1 MFREE
6 LNITNTG
13 FDSDFSNFLSKKE
26 TVDKSIISSVSEI
39 IKDVSIRGDEALID
53 LTEKLDSH
61 LIDSFFISEDEINA
75 SYRKI
80 NKEVISA
87 LEFSFNN
94 IIKFHS
100 KCRDSLNLESVDSEV
115 SRVFKP
121 IRSALLYV
129 PGGKASY
136 PSSVLMA
143 AGPAIASQVKDLYL
157 TTPCVGGHV
166 NDLTVAAAKVAGI
179 KNIARLG
186 GAQSIAAF
194 SLGTESI
201 PKVDKIVGPGNSY
214 VAEAKRQLFGRVG
227 IDSIAGPSEI
237 VILAN
242 ETSSPEIVAW
252 DLMAQAEHDEDASSI
267 LISTSSTVIQEV
279 KEIIEKECPNLER
292 AMIIQS
298 SLKNNGLIVK
308 IDNHKQAINLIN
320 RLAPEHLHLAFENQE
335 IDIKDLVAGIILEG
349 IDSAVSLSDYVLGPS
364 HILPTNSSSR
374 FSSPLS
380 VEDFL
385 ISSSKVAIKSE
396 SNRDLYN
403 EFVEKTSLIARA
415 EGLTAHAIS
424 AEKRK
429 KD

>member
-1 MFREE
+1 MFRDE
-6 LNITNTG
+6 LNISNSG
-13 FDSDFSNFLSKKE
+13 FESEFSNFLSKKGLIHE
-26 TVDKSIISSVSEI
+26 NIISSVAKI
-39 IKDVSIRGDEALID
+39 IKDVSIRGDEALKD
-53 LTEKLDSH
+53 LTKKLDNYV
-61 LIDSFFISEDEINA
+61 IDDFFISEAEINA
-75 SYRKI
+75 SYKRI

-94 IIKFHS
+94 IIEFHS
-100 KCRDSLNLESVDSEV
+100 KCRDSLNLESIDTEV
-115 SRVFKP
+115 TRVFKP
-121 IRSALLYV
+121 IRSALLYA

-143 AGPAIASQVKDLYL
+143 TGPAIAGQVKDLYL

-179 KNIARLG
+179 KDIARLG

-194 SLGTESI
+194 SFGTESV

-214 VAEAKRQLFGRVG
+214 VAEAKRQLFGIVG

-252 DLMAQAEHDEDASSI
+252 DLMAQAEHDEDATSI
-267 LISTSSTVIQEV
+267 LISTSGEVIKGV
-279 KEIIEKECPNLER
+279 KEIIENECPSLQR
-292 AMIIQS
+292 DKIIKT
-298 SLKNNGLIVK
+298 SLSNNGLIVK
-308 IDNHKQAINLIN
+308 IENIEQAINLIN
-320 RLAPEHLHLAFENQE
+320 RLAPEHLHLAFDNQE
-335 IDIKDLVAGIILEG
+335 IDINDLVAGIVLEG
-349 IDSAVSLSDYVLGPS
+349 SDSAVSLSDYVLGPS
-364 HILPTNSSSR
+364 HILPTNTSSR

-380 VEDFL
+380 IEDFL
-385 ISSSKVAIKSE
+385 VSSSKVSIKSE
-396 SNRDLYN
+396 SNKDLYN
-403 EFVEKTSLIARA
+403 ELVEKTSLIARA

-424 AEKRK
+424 VEKRK

>member
-1 MFREE
+1 MFSEE
-6 LNITNTG
+6 LNTSITG
-13 FDSDFSNFLSKKE
+13 FESDFSGFLSKKE
-26 TVDKSIISSVSEI
+26 TIDKNIISSVSEI
-39 IKDVSIRGDEALID
+39 IKDVFVRGDEALID
-53 LTEKLDSH
+53 LTKKLDNH
-61 LIDSFFISEDEINA
+61 LIDDFFITEEEINA
-75 SYRKI
+75 SFRRI
-80 NKEVISA
+80 DKEVVSA

-94 IIKFHS
+94 IIEFHS
-100 KCRDSLNLESVDSEV
+100 KCRDSLNLESIDSEV

-121 IRSALLYV
+121 IKSALLYV

-143 AGPAIASQVKDLYL
+143 TGPAIVAQVKDLFL

-179 KNIARLG
+179 KNIVRLG

-194 SLGTESI
+194 SFGTESI
-201 PKVDKIVGPGNSY
+201 PKVDKIVGPGNAF
-214 VAEAKRQLFGRVG
+214 VAEAKRQLFGKVG

-252 DLMAQAEHDEDASSI
+252 DLMAQAEHDEDASAI
-267 LISTSSTVIQEV
+267 LISTSNKVIQEV
-279 KEIIEKECPNLER
+279 KEIIEIEGPNLER
-292 AMIIQS
+292 ARIIKN

-308 IDNHKQAINLIN
+308 IDNLEQSINLIN
-320 RLAPEHLHLAFENQE
+320 RLAPEHLHLAFDSQD
-335 IDIKDLVAGIILEG
+335 IDTNDLVAGIILEG

-364 HILPTNSSSR
+364 HILPTNTSSR

-380 VEDFL
+380 VEDF
-385 ISSSKVAIKSE
+385 IVSSSKVALKSA
-396 SNRDLYN
+396 SNKDLYN
-403 EFVEKTSLIARA
+403 ELVDNTSLIARA

-424 AEKRK
+424 VEKRK

>member
-1 MFREE
+1 MFKEE
-6 LNITNTG
+6 LNISNTG
-13 FDSDFSNFLSKKE
+13 FELEFSNFISKKE
-26 TVDKSIISSVSEI
+26 IIDKNIISSVSKI
-39 IKDVSIRGDEALID
+39 IEEVSIRGDEALIE
-53 LTEKLDSH
+53 LTKKFDNY
-61 LIDSFFISEDEINA
+61 LIEDFFISEDEINA
-75 SYRKI
+75 SFKRI
-80 NKEVISA
+80 NKELISA

-94 IIKFHS
+94 IIDFHS
-100 KCRDSLNLESVDSEV
+100 KCIDSLNLESIDSEV

-121 IRSALLYV
+121 IKSALLYV

-143 AGPAIASQVKDLYL
+143 AGPAIAGRVKDLYI
-157 TTPCVGGHV
+157 TTPCAGGRV
-166 NDLTVAAAKVAGI
+166 NDLTIAAAKVAGI

-194 SLGTESI
+194 SFGTESI
-201 PKVDKIVGPGNSY
+201 PKVDKIVGPGNIY
-214 VAEAKRQLFGRVG
+214 VAEAKRQLFGKVG

-237 VILAN
+237 VIIAN

-267 LISTSSTVIQEV
+267 LICTSSEVIQEV
-279 KEIIEKECPNLER
+279 KAIIENECSNLER
-292 AMIIQS
+292 AIIIKS

-308 IDNHKQAINLIN
+308 IDKLEQAKNLIN
-320 RLAPEHLHLAFENQE
+320 RLAPEHLHLAIEGHE
-335 IDIKDLVAGIILEG
+335 IDINDLVAGIILEG
-349 IDSAVSLSDYVLGPS
+349 TDSAVSLSDYVLGPS
-364 HILPTNSSSR
+364 HILPTNASSR

-396 SNRDLYN
+396 SNKGLYN
-403 EFVEKTSLIARA
+403 ELVDKTSLIARA

-424 AEKRK
+424 VEKRK

>member
-1 MFREE
+1 MTLTK
-6 LNITNTG
+6 LN
-13 FDSDFSNFLSKKE
+13 
-26 TVDKSIISSVSEI
+26 KSIIDCRQCDRLVNFREKI
-39 IKDVSIRGDEALID
+39 A
-53 LTEKLDSH
+53 TEKRKQYKH
-61 LIDSFFISEDEINA
+61 EIYWGKPITGYGDHKAKLLMVGLAPAAHGGN
-75 SYRKI
+75 RTG
-80 NKEVISA
+80 
-87 LEFSFNN
+87 
-94 IIKFHS
+94 
-100 KCRDSLNLESVDSEV
+100 
-115 SRVFKP
+115 RVFTGD
-121 IRSALLYV
+121 RSADFLFKCLFE
-129 PGGKASY
+129 
-136 PSSVLMA
+136 
-143 AGPAIASQVKDLYL
+143 AGFCNQSTSINRSDGLILKDLYL

-194 SLGTESI
+194 SFGTESI
-201 PKVDKIVGPGNSY
+201 PKVDKIIGPGNSY
-214 VAEAKRQLFGRVG
+214 VAEAKRQLFGVVG

-267 LISTSSTVIQEV
+267 LISTSSTVIQQV
-279 KEIIEKECPNLER
+279 KEIIGKECSTLER
-292 AMIIQS
+292 AMIIKS

-308 IDNHKQAINLIN
+308 IDNYKQAITLIN
-320 RLAPEHLHLAFENQE
+320 RLAPEHLHLAFNNQE
-335 IDIKDLVAGIILEG
+335 IDVKELVAGITLEG

-396 SNRDLYN
+396 SNTDLYN
-403 EFVEKTSLIARA
+403 KLVENTSIIARA

-424 AEKRK
+424 VEKRK

>member
-100 KCRDSLNLESVDSEV
+100 KCRDSLNLESVDSEI

-143 AGPAIASQVKDLYL
+143 AGPAIVSQVKDLYL

-403 EFVEKTSLIARA
+403 ELVEKTSLIARA

>member
-1 MFREE
+1 MFKEE
-6 LNITNTG
+6 LNISNIG
-13 FDSDFSNFLSKKE
+13 FDSDFSNFLSKKGII
-26 TVDKSIISSVSEI
+26 DKSIISSVSEI

-53 LTEKLDSH
+53 LTEKLDNH
-61 LIDSFFISEDEINA
+61 LIDDFFISEDEINA
-75 SYRKI
+75 SFKRV
-80 NKEVISA
+80 NKELISA
-87 LEFSFNN
+87 LEFSFDN
-94 IIKFHS
+94 IIEFHS
-100 KCRDSLNLESVDSEV
+100 KCRDSLNLESIDSEV

-143 AGPAIASQVKDLYL
+143 AGPAIASRVKDLYI
-157 TTPCVGGHV
+157 TTPCSGGRV
-166 NDLTVAAAKVAGI
+166 NDLTIAAAKVAGI

-194 SLGTESI
+194 SFGTESI
-201 PKVDKIVGPGNSY
+201 PKVDKIVGPGNIY
-214 VAEAKRQLFGRVG
+214 VAEAKRQLFGKVG

-237 VILAN
+237 VIIAN
-242 ETSSPEIVAW
+242 ETSTPEIVAW

-267 LISTSSTVIQEV
+267 LISTSNEVIQEV
-279 KEIIEKECPNLER
+279 KAIIEKECPNLER
-292 AMIIQS
+292 AIIIKS

-308 IDNHKQAINLIN
+308 IDNLEQAINLVN
-320 RLAPEHLHLAFENQE
+320 RLAPEHLHLAFEGHE
-335 IDIKDLVAGIILEG
+335 IDINDLVAGIILEG
-349 IDSAVSLSDYVLGPS
+349 ADSAVSLSDYVLGPS
-364 HILPTNSSSR
+364 HILPTNASSR

-385 ISSSKVAIKSE
+385 ISSSKVAIKSK
-396 SNRDLYN
+396 SNKGLYN
-403 EFVEKTSLIARA
+403 ELVDKTSLIARA

-424 AEKRK
+424 VEKRK

>member
-1 MFREE
+1 MFKEE
-6 LNITNTG
+6 LNISNIG
-13 FDSDFSNFLSKKE
+13 FDSDFSNFLSKKGII
-26 TVDKSIISSVSEI
+26 DKSIISSVSEI

-53 LTEKLDSH
+53 LTEKLDNH
-61 LIDSFFISEDEINA
+61 LIDDFFISEDEINA

-100 KCRDSLNLESVDSEV
+100 ECRDSLNLESVDSEV
-115 SRVFKP
+115 TRVFKP

-157 TTPCVGGHV
+157 TTPSIGGHV

-179 KNIARLG
+179 TNIARLG

-194 SLGTESI
+194 SFGTESI
-201 PKVDKIVGPGNSY
+201 PKVDKIIGPGNSY
-214 VAEAKRQLFGRVG
+214 VAEAKRQLFGVVG

-279 KEIIEKECPNLER
+279 KEIIEKECSTLER
-292 AMIIQS
+292 AMIIKS

-308 IDNHKQAINLIN
+308 IDNYKQAITLIN
-320 RLAPEHLHLAFENQE
+320 RLAPEHLHLAFNNQE
-335 IDIKDLVAGIILEG
+335 IDVKELVAGITLEG

-396 SNRDLYN
+396 SNTDLYN
-403 EFVEKTSLIARA
+403 KLVENTSIIARA

-424 AEKRK
+424 VEKRK

>member
-1 MFREE
+1 MFKEE
-6 LNITNTG
+6 LNISNIG

-26 TVDKSIISSVSEI
+26 IIDKNIISSVSEI

-53 LTEKLDSH
+53 LTEKLDNH
-61 LIDSFFISEDEINA
+61 LIDNFFISEDEINA
-75 SYRKI
+75 SFKRI
-80 NKEVISA
+80 SKEVISA

-157 TTPCVGGHV
+157 TTPCIGGHV

-179 KNIARLG
+179 NKIARLG

-194 SLGTESI
+194 SFGTESI
-201 PKVDKIVGPGNSY
+201 PKVDKIVGPGNAY

-267 LISTSSTVIQEV
+267 LISTSSAVIREV

-292 AMIIQS
+292 AIIVKS
-298 SLKNNGLIVK
+298 SLKNNGLIIK
-308 IDNHKQAINLIN
+308 IDNLEQAINLIN
-320 RLAPEHLHLAFENQE
+320 KLAPEHLHFAFESHK
-335 IDIKDLVAGIILEG
+335 IDINDLVAGIILEG
-349 IDSAVSLSDYVLGPS
+349 TDSAVSLSDYVLGPS
-364 HILPTNSSSR
+364 HILPTNASSR

-380 VEDFL
+380 IEDFL
-385 ISSSKVAIKSE
+385 ISSSKVSIKSE
-396 SNRDLYN
+396 SNKSLYN
-403 EFVEKTSLIARA
+403 EMVDKTSLIARA

-424 AEKRK
+424 VEKRK

>member
-1 MFREE
+1 MFKEE
-6 LNITNTG
+6 LNISNIG

-26 TVDKSIISSVSEI
+26 IIDKNIISSVSEI

-53 LTEKLDSH
+53 LTEKLDNH
-61 LIDSFFISEDEINA
+61 LIDNFFISEDEINA
-75 SYRKI
+75 SFKRI
-80 NKEVISA
+80 SKEVISA

-157 TTPCVGGHV
+157 TTPCIGGHV

-179 KNIARLG
+179 NKIARLG

-194 SLGTESI
+194 SFGTESI
-201 PKVDKIVGPGNSY
+201 PKVDKIVGPGNAY

-267 LISTSSTVIQEV
+267 LISTSSAVIREV

-292 AMIIQS
+292 AIIVKS
-298 SLKNNGLIVK
+298 SLKNNGLIIK
-308 IDNHKQAINLIN
+308 IDNLEQAINLIN
-320 RLAPEHLHLAFENQE
+320 KLAPEHLHFAFESHK
-335 IDIKDLVAGIILEG
+335 IDINDLVAGIILEG
-349 IDSAVSLSDYVLGPS
+349 TDSAVSLSDYVLGPS
-364 HILPTNSSSR
+364 HILPTNASSR

-380 VEDFL
+380 IEDFL
-385 ISSSKVAIKSE
+385 ISSSKVSIKSE
-396 SNRDLYN
+396 FNKSLYN
-403 EFVEKTSLIARA
+403 EMVDKTSLIARA

-424 AEKRK
+424 VEKRK

>member
-6 LNITNTG
+6 LNILNQG
-13 FDSDFSNFLSKKE
+13 FDLDFSNFLSKKE
-26 TVDKSIISSVSEI
+26 FVDKEIISSVSKI
-39 IKDVSIRGDEALID
+39 IKDVSSRGDDALIE
-53 LTEKLDSH
+53 LTKKLDNH
-61 LIDSFFISEDEINA
+61 LIEDFFISEDEINA
-75 SYRKI
+75 SFGRI

-87 LEFSFNN
+87 LEFSFKN
-94 IIKFHS
+94 IIEFHS
-100 KCRDSLNLESVDSEV
+100 KCRDSLKLESIDSEV
-115 SRVFKP
+115 SRIFKP

-143 AGPAIASQVKDLYL
+143 AGPAIASQVKDLFL
-157 TTPCVGGHV
+157 TTPCIGGYID
-166 NDLTVAAAKVAGI
+166 DLTIAAAKVTGI
-179 KNIARLG
+179 KKISKLG
-186 GAQSIAAF
+186 GAQAIAAF
-194 SLGTESI
+194 SFGTESI

-214 VAEAKRQLFGRVG
+214 VTEAKRQLFGTVG

-237 VILAN
+237 VVLAN

-267 LISTSSTVIQEV
+267 LICTSKKVIE
-279 KEIIEKECPNLER
+279 EIKNIIKSELPNLER
-292 AMIIQS
+292 AKTIKA
-298 SLKNNGLIVK
+298 SLRNNGLIIKIDRLEQSVK
-308 IDNHKQAINLIN
+308 IIN
-320 RLAPEHLHLAFENQE
+320 RLAPEHLHLAFESKKINT
-335 IDIKDLVAGIILEG
+335 KDLIAGIILEG
-349 IDSAVSLSDYVLGPS
+349 SDSAVSLSDYVLGPS

-380 VEDFL
+380 VEDFM
-385 ISSSKVAIKSE
+385 ISSTKVAIKTE
-396 SNRDLYN
+396 DNKGMYN
-403 EFVEKTSLIARA
+403 ELIDNASIIARA

>member
-1 MFREE
+1 MFRDE
-6 LNITNTG
+6 LNISNSG
-13 FDSDFSNFLSKKE
+13 FESEFSNFLSKKGLIHE
-26 TVDKSIISSVSEI
+26 NIISSVAKI
-39 IKDVSIRGDEALID
+39 IKDVSIRGDEALKD
-53 LTEKLDSH
+53 LTKKLDNYV
-61 LIDSFFISEDEINA
+61 IDDFFISEAEINA
-75 SYRKI
+75 SYKRI

-94 IIKFHS
+94 IIEFHS
-100 KCRDSLNLESVDSEV
+100 KCRDSLNLESIDTEV
-115 SRVFKP
+115 TRVFKP
-121 IRSALLYV
+121 IRSALLYA

-143 AGPAIASQVKDLYL
+143 AGPAIAGQVKDLYL

-179 KNIARLG
+179 KDIARLG

-194 SLGTESI
+194 SFGTESV

-214 VAEAKRQLFGRVG
+214 VAEAKRQLFGIVG

-252 DLMAQAEHDEDASSI
+252 DLMAQAEHDEDATSI
-267 LISTSSTVIQEV
+267 LISTSGEVIKGV
-279 KEIIEKECPNLER
+279 KEIIENECPSLQR
-292 AMIIQS
+292 DKIIKT
-298 SLKNNGLIVK
+298 SLSNNGLIVK
-308 IDNHKQAINLIN
+308 IENIEQAINLIN
-320 RLAPEHLHLAFENQE
+320 RLAPEHLHLAFDNQE
-335 IDIKDLVAGIILEG
+335 IDINDLVAGIVLEG
-349 IDSAVSLSDYVLGPS
+349 SDSAVSLSDYVLGPS
-364 HILPTNSSSR
+364 HILPTNTSSR

-380 VEDFL
+380 IEDFL
-385 ISSSKVAIKSE
+385 VSSSKVSIKSE
-396 SNRDLYN
+396 SNKDLYN
-403 EFVEKTSLIARA
+403 ELVEKTSLIARA

-424 AEKRK
+424 VEKRK

>member
-1 MFREE
+1 MFKEE
-6 LNITNTG
+6 LNISNIG

-26 TVDKSIISSVSEI
+26 TIDKNIISSVSEI

-53 LTEKLDSH
+53 LTEKLDNH
-61 LIDSFFISEDEINA
+61 LIDNFFISENEINT

-100 KCRDSLNLESVDSEV
+100 KCRDSLNLESVDSEI

-143 AGPAIASQVKDLYL
+143 AGPAIVSQVKDLYL

>member
-1 MFREE
+1 MFRDE
-6 LNITNTG
+6 LNTSNSG
-13 FDSDFSNFLSKKE
+13 FESEFSNFLSKKGLIHE
-26 TVDKSIISSVSEI
+26 NIISTVSKI

-53 LTEKLDSH
+53 LTKKLDNYV
-61 LIDSFFISEDEINA
+61 IDDFFISEAEINA
-75 SYRKI
+75 SYKRI

-94 IIKFHS
+94 IIEFHS
-100 KCRDSLNLESVDSEV
+100 KCRDSLNLESIDSEV

-143 AGPAIASQVKDLYL
+143 AGPAIVGQVKDLYL
-157 TTPCVGGHV
+157 TTPCAGGHV

-179 KNIARLG
+179 KDIARLG

-194 SLGTESI
+194 SFGTESV

-214 VAEAKRQLFGRVG
+214 VAEAKRQLFGIVG

-252 DLMAQAEHDEDASSI
+252 DLMAQAEHDEDATSI
-267 LISTSSTVIQEV
+267 LISTSGEVIQGV
-279 KEIIEKECPNLER
+279 KEIIENECPNLER
-292 AMIIQS
+292 DKIIKT
-298 SLKNNGLIVK
+298 SLSNNGLIVK
-308 IDNHKQAINLIN
+308 IENIEQAINLIN
-320 RLAPEHLHLAFENQE
+320 RLAPEHLHLAFDNQE
-335 IDIKDLVAGIILEG
+335 IDINDLVAGIILEG
-349 IDSAVSLSDYVLGPS
+349 SDSAVSLSDYVLGPS
-364 HILPTNSSSR
+364 HILPTNTSSR

-380 VEDFL
+380 IEDFL
-385 ISSSKVAIKSE
+385 VSSSKVSIKSE
-396 SNRDLYN
+396 SNKDLYN
-403 EFVEKTSLIARA
+403 ELVEKTSLIARA

-424 AEKRK
+424 VEKRK

>member
-6 LNITNTG
+6 LNISNTG
-13 FDSDFSNFLSKKE
+13 FEAEFLNFLSKKE
-26 TVDKSIISSVSEI
+26 LIDKNIISSVSKI
-39 IKDVSIRGDEALID
+39 IEEVSIRGDEALID
-53 LTEKLDSH
+53 ITKKLDNH
-61 LIDSFFISEDEINA
+61 LIEDFFISEDEINA
-75 SYRKI
+75 SFNRI

-94 IIKFHS
+94 IIEFHS
-100 KCRDSLNLESVDSEV
+100 KCRDSLNLEQIDSEV

-143 AGPAIASQVKDLYL
+143 AGPAIAGQVKDLYL
-157 TTPCVGGHV
+157 TSPCIGGHV

-194 SLGTESI
+194 AFGTESI
-201 PKVDKIVGPGNSY
+201 PKVDKIIGPGNAY
-214 VAEAKRQLFGRVG
+214 VAEAKRQLFGKVG

-267 LISTSSTVIQEV
+267 LISNSREIIQEV
-279 KEIIEKECPNLER
+279 KKIIENECPNLER
-292 AMIIQS
+292 ARIIKS

-308 IDNHKQAINLIN
+308 IDNLKQAIFLIN
-320 RLAPEHLHLAFENQE
+320 RFAPEHLHLAFDNQE
-335 IDIKDLVAGIILEG
+335 ININDLVAGIILEG
-349 IDSAVSLSDYVLGPS
+349 TDSAVSLSDYVLGPS
-364 HILPTNSSSR
+364 HILPTNASSR

-380 VEDFL
+380 VEDFM
-385 ISSSKVAIKSE
+385 ISSSKVTIKSE
-396 SNRDLYN
+396 SNKDLYN
-403 EFVEKTSLIARA
+403 ELVDKTSVIARA

-424 AEKRK
+424 VEKRK

>member
-6 LNITNTG
+6 LDVSNTG
-13 FDSDFSNFLSKKE
+13 FESEFSNFLSKKE
-26 TVDKSIISSVSEI
+26 LVDRNIISSVSKI
-39 IKDVSIRGDEALID
+39 IEEVSIRGDEALID
-53 LTEKLDSH
+53 ITKKLDSH
-61 LIDSFFISEDEINA
+61 ILEDFFISEDEINA
-75 SYRKI
+75 SFKRI

-94 IIKFHS
+94 IIEFHS
-100 KCRDSLNLESVDSEV
+100 KCRDSLNLEPIDSEV

-143 AGPAIASQVKDLYL
+143 AGPAIACEVKDLYL
-157 TTPCVGGHV
+157 TSPCIEGQI

-194 SLGTESI
+194 AFGTESI
-201 PKVDKIVGPGNSY
+201 PKVDKIVGPGNAY
-214 VAEAKRQLFGRVG
+214 VAEAKRQLFGKVG

-242 ETSSPEIVAW
+242 ETSSPELVAW

-267 LISTSSTVIQEV
+267 LISTSSDVIHEV
-279 KEIIEKECPNLER
+279 KAIIKNECSNLER
-292 AMIIQS
+292 AMIVKS

-308 IDNHKQAINLIN
+308 IDNLKQAINLIN
-320 RLAPEHLHLAFENQE
+320 RMAPEHLHLAFEDHE
-335 IDIKDLVAGIILEG
+335 IDINDLVAGIILEG
-349 IDSAVSLSDYVLGPS
+349 TDSAVSLSDYVLGPS
-364 HILPTNSSSR
+364 HILPTNSSAR

-396 SNRDLYN
+396 SNKGLYN
-403 EFVEKTSLIARA
+403 KLAEKTSLIAKA

-424 AEKRK
+424 VEKRK

>member
-1 MFREE
+1 MFRDE
-6 LNITNTG
+6 LNISNSG
-13 FDSDFSNFLSKKE
+13 FESEFSNFLSKKGLIH
-26 TVDKSIISSVSEI
+26 KNIISTVSKI

-53 LTEKLDSH
+53 LTKKLDNYV
-61 LIDSFFISEDEINA
+61 IDDFFISEAEINA
-75 SYRKI
+75 SYKRI

-94 IIKFHS
+94 IIEFHS
-100 KCRDSLNLESVDSEV
+100 KCRDSLNLESIDSEV

-143 AGPAIASQVKDLYL
+143 AGPAIVGQVKDLYL
-157 TTPCVGGHV
+157 TTPCAGGHV

-179 KNIARLG
+179 KDIARLG

-194 SLGTESI
+194 SFGTESV

-214 VAEAKRQLFGRVG
+214 VAEAKRQLFGIVG

-252 DLMAQAEHDEDASSI
+252 DLMAQAEHDEDATSI
-267 LISTSSTVIQEV
+267 LISTSGEVIQGV
-279 KEIIEKECPNLER
+279 KEIIENECPNLER
-292 AMIIQS
+292 DKIIKT
-298 SLKNNGLIVK
+298 SLSNNGLIVK
-308 IDNHKQAINLIN
+308 IENIEQAINLIN
-320 RLAPEHLHLAFENQE
+320 RLAPEHLHLAFDNQE
-335 IDIKDLVAGIILEG
+335 IDINDLVAGIILEG
-349 IDSAVSLSDYVLGPS
+349 SDSAVSLSDYVLGPS
-364 HILPTNSSSR
+364 HILPTNTSSR

-380 VEDFL
+380 IEDFL
-385 ISSSKVAIKSE
+385 VSSSKVSIKSE
-396 SNRDLYN
+396 SNKDLYN
-403 EFVEKTSLIARA
+403 ELVEKTSLIARA

-424 AEKRK
+424 VEKRK

>member
-1 MFREE
+1 MFRDE
-6 LNITNTG
+6 LNISNSG
-13 FDSDFSNFLSKKE
+13 FESEFSNFLSKKGLIHE
-26 TVDKSIISSVSEI
+26 NIISTVSKI

-53 LTEKLDSH
+53 LTKKLDNYV
-61 LIDSFFISEDEINA
+61 IDDFFISEAEINA
-75 SYRKI
+75 SYKRI

-94 IIKFHS
+94 IIEFHS
-100 KCRDSLNLESVDSEV
+100 KCRDSLNLESIDSEV

-143 AGPAIASQVKDLYL
+143 AGPAIVGQVKDLYL
-157 TTPCVGGHV
+157 TTPCAGGHV

-179 KNIARLG
+179 KDIARLG

-194 SLGTESI
+194 SFGTESV

-214 VAEAKRQLFGRVG
+214 VAEAKRQLFGIVG

-252 DLMAQAEHDEDASSI
+252 DLMAQAEHDEDATSI
-267 LISTSSTVIQEV
+267 LISTSGEVIQGV
-279 KEIIEKECPNLER
+279 KEIIENECPNLER
-292 AMIIQS
+292 DKIIKT
-298 SLKNNGLIVK
+298 SLSNNGLIVK
-308 IDNHKQAINLIN
+308 IENIEQAINLIN
-320 RLAPEHLHLAFENQE
+320 RLAPEHLHLAFDNQE
-335 IDIKDLVAGIILEG
+335 IDINDLVAGIILEG
-349 IDSAVSLSDYVLGPS
+349 SDSAVSLSDYVLGPS
-364 HILPTNSSSR
+364 HILPTNTSSR

-380 VEDFL
+380 IEDFL
-385 ISSSKVAIKSE
+385 VSSSKVSIKSE
-396 SNRDLYN
+396 SNKDLYN
-403 EFVEKTSLIARA
+403 ELVEKTSLIARA

-424 AEKRK
+424 VEKRK